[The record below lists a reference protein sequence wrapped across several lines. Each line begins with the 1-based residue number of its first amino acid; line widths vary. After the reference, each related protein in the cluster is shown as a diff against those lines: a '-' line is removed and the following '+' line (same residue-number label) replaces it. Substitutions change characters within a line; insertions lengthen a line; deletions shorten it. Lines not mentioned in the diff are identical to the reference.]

1 MTRLV
6 LTVDEGQG
14 QAYELPTSNA
24 GSLLV
29 EIAPVPSGVPGV
41 PIDVDATAAAVG
53 SSGAAATADHKHH
66 LAVGSPVAVALA
78 NADGLASTA
87 ARSDHVHALTAA
99 LASQVYAANWTVA
112 DWYIDGTVG
121 NDGNNG
127 TDPGTPL
134 RTGAELCRRLGP
146 YALWGQ
152 SVTVHVLA
160 NGMTDGLILRGAL
173 LVAGT
178 HLDVIGEPTQ
188 LASAGTIA
196 TTTGIDHTIPRAPQ
210 VSCTGVT
217 DWTPYVGARLRVTDT
232 TQAQAVTWVAK
243 ANPAGAGLN
252 FARVPRWSRPS
263 LTSTTSPMQMVNPAV
278 GATVVIES
286 LPPVP
291 GIEVSIDGLETRTS
305 GVAQWPLRMV
315 SVSAVDCP
323 LIAIN
328 GRATNEFS
336 RAFLHASK
344 IGVVQGPTGA
354 ITVATG
360 YGPFGCQFAY
370 PFPSSAGTLF
380 TSTALATACLFSGF
394 ATVISGASTINFFTA
409 CLFQA
414 TPYSLNESSAALL
427 QDCQIFDVAGAASY
441 ALAIA
446 GRFNSFGLSGSG
458 NAGVGCGVG
467 NNTMAQMQGTQNL
480 QGAVANF
487 QLYSPTLLNLT
498 NPQFLQP
505 SDYAQKGTT
514 PAMVAGATT
523 VTVPWYANTIQ
534 KVTATHAV
542 FGGTPGIL
550 SVTQTSTT
558 QFTITSSS
566 ALDTSTVNWQ
576 ISPLGRNIFVSTS

>member
-6 LTVDEGQG
+6 MTVDDGAG
-14 QAYELPTSNA
+14 QAYEVPTSNA
-24 GSLLV
+24 GTLRV
-29 EIAPVPSGVPGV
+29 EIEPVPSGVPSV
-41 PIDVDATAAAVG
+41 PVDVDATAAAVG

-99 LASQVYAANWTVA
+99 IASQVYAANWAVA

-160 NGMTDGLILRGAL
+160 NGMTDNLNLRGCM

-178 HLDVIGEPTQ
+178 QLDVIGTPTVLATDIVAAFANLSHVVPSATQ
-188 LASAGTIA
+188 LTATAIA
-196 TTTGIDHTIPRAPQ
+196 
-210 VSCTGVT
+210 
-217 DWTPYVGARLRVTDT
+217 DWTPFVGQRVRFTSGAADLAVSWIGGSNPGGIGTNVAQVTRLSRLALTDTQNLHNTSVITPVFGASFVVESLPYVPMVSIKLDGQLLQSAGPQWPVRLWTIQDIDCPQLQVEASDYQNYARSIVFGCAVGNINQKIPNPSAAISVRAGCNVKYLDFASGYGLLNISGGYFCCLYSVPLLRVQQGSVLNSAYGLHQNSRLQIFGGADVTAQDSQFFDVVSTSACLSVLSNAVLTLSNFSGARNAGIGLQFQNNSRARTSGSNNLLATVTP
-232 TQAQAVTWVAK
+232 AQ
-243 ANPAGAGLN
+243 L
-252 FARVPRWSRPS
+252 
-263 LTSTTSPMQMVNPAV
+263 STTS
-278 GATVVIES
+278 VI
-286 LPPVP
+286 
-291 GIEVSIDGLETRTS
+291 
-305 GVAQWPLRMV
+305 
-315 SVSAVDCP
+315 
-323 LIAIN
+323 
-328 GRATNEFS
+328 
-336 RAFLHASK
+336 
-344 IGVVQGPTGA
+344 
-354 ITVATG
+354 
-360 YGPFGCQFAY
+360 
-370 PFPSSAGTLF
+370 
-380 TSTALATACLFSGF
+380 
-394 ATVISGASTINFFTA
+394 
-409 CLFQA
+409 
-414 TPYSLNESSAALL
+414 
-427 QDCQIFDVAGAASY
+427 
-441 ALAIA
+441 
-446 GRFNSFGLSGSG
+446 
-458 NAGVGCGVG
+458 
-467 NNTMAQMQGTQNL
+467 
-480 QGAVANF
+480 
-487 QLYSPTLLNLT
+487 NLT
-498 NPQFLQP
+498 MVQALQT

-523 VTVPWYANTIQ
+523 VTVTWYDNVAQ
-534 KVTATHAV
+534 KVTATHAA